1 MSTCSN
7 PNITSPS
14 PRAGAHGPADTDART
29 VFYAAIA
36 PALGICFDLGYSI
49 KYVLT
54 VLASLVLAYGVKASR
69 SFAVNFARSTRL
81 ILFNLRRLGVFAAI
95 RLYYLSGH
103 LTAAVLHASHRAAV
117 WSSKNGLVLTGKALL
132 HATAFARYA
141 WKRTERLRDRMFF
154 EFMVWILHP
163 SPLALFLLWP
173 GWVVVFGGF
182 MVYYFCY

>member
-1 MSTCSN
+1 
-7 PNITSPS
+7 
-14 PRAGAHGPADTDART
+14 
-29 VFYAAIA
+29 
-36 PALGICFDLGYSI
+36 
-49 KYVLT
+49 
-54 VLASLVLAYGVKASR
+54 
-69 SFAVNFARSTRL
+69 
-81 ILFNLRRLGVFAAI
+81 
-95 RLYYLSGH
+95 
-103 LTAAVLHASHRAAV
+103 
-117 WSSKNGLVLTGKALL
+117 VLTGKALL